1 MSITAPQ
8 QDVELEERTK
18 DAWNRYAE
26 ELRERTGSDY
36 VDAESDAWDRLQMDL
51 ADIAAAYAQ
60 AAARAAGADGI

>member
-1 MSITAPQ
+1 MSITAPK

-26 ELRERTGSDY
+26 ELRERNGSDY

-60 AAARAAGADGI
+60 AAAGTTVPDTL